1 LSLKQHTP
9 LSGGAVKPLFV
20 MNKDSDLSDKLAKK
34 IDELSKY
41 NAQSQRKGS
50 NVSSMFTS
58 KPVNVWI
65 EEANLEAPK
74 KMLCDVLWF
83 ENELCFLFSDTNVGK
98 SILAVQ
104 IAQSIASNVPVKPF
118 ALEAGNQKVLYFDFE
133 LSKQQFKARYSDS
146 FSCFTFDEKFIRLEL
161 NPDDIN
167 IGEGSSFETE
177 LVSQLESVVITEKA
191 KVIIID
197 NVTYLNN
204 HLEKANDAL
213 PLIKSLRLLKNK
225 HNLSILLIGHTPK
238 RDSSREIGV
247 NDLAGSKALA
257 NFCDSMFTIGI
268 GVEQSSLRYIK
279 QIKARNSEIK
289 FGSNNVVVCDLNKPT
304 NFLGFEFVSFGHE
317 RDYLKSDSD
326 TKKHP
331 KHDDIIELHK
341 EGKSYQQIV
350 EQLALGNKAVVCR
363 IIKRY
368 KENQVN

>member
-1 LSLKQHTP
+1 MS
-9 LSGGAVKPLFV
+9 
-20 MNKDSDLSDKLAKK
+20 KDSDLPDKLSKK
-34 IDELSKY
+34 FDELSKY
-41 NAQSQRKGS
+41 NAQSSYNTS
-50 NVSSMFTS
+50 NGGGMFTS
-58 KPVNVWI
+58 KSANDWI
-65 EEANLEAPK
+65 EEANLEDPQ
-74 KMLCDVLWF
+74 KMLFDVLWF

-104 IAQSIASNVPVKPF
+104 IAQSIASNVPINPF

-146 FSCFTFDEKFIRLEL
+146 VSCFTFDEKFIRLEL

-167 IGEGSSFETE
+167 ISEDSSFEAE
-177 LVSQLESVVITEKA
+177 LVSQLERVVIAEKA

-197 NVTYLNN
+197 NVSYLNN
-204 HLEKANDAL
+204 YLEKANDAL
-213 PLIKSLRLLKNK
+213 PLIKSLRLLKSK
-225 HNLSILLIGHTPK
+225 HDLSILLIGHTTK

-257 NFCDSMFTIGI
+257 NFCDSMFAIGI
-268 GVEQSSLRYIK
+268 GVEQNTLRFIK
-279 QIKARNSEIK
+279 QIKSRNSEIK
-289 FGSNNVVVCDLNKPT
+289 FGSNNVVVCELNKPA
-304 NFLGFEFVSFGHE
+304 NFLGFEFIGFGRE
-317 RDYLKSDSD
+317 WDYLKSDSD